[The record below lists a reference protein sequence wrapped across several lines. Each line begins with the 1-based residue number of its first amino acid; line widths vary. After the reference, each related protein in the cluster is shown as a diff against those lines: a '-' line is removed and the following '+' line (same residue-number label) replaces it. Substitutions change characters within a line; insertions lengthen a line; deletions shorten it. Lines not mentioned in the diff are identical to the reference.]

1 MAGGEINVS
10 RETIGGK
17 MTKNE
22 IITEREMTLLVAN
35 LLSVKA
41 IFAFPREIFAT
52 SANAA
57 WIEVIYMSL
66 LAWIVFELSLLTY
79 KYSGKKSIIDLA
91 ENVGKKPLKIA
102 VAMIVVTV
110 LAVNFVTEV
119 RMFSESVKI
128 ILLPK
133 TDIEYIM
140 ILLAVTICLGQ
151 KSGLS
156 AAATINAIFFPICLV
171 FLGFI
176 VIFLNKSYNINNIFP
191 ILGNGAGSILKGGIK
206 NISCFSDILAVN
218 LLLPH
223 LQDISVPKK
232 SGRKALLIA
241 SITMLFICLSYALCY
256 PYPWS
261 KEYLLPVYQL
271 STRIRAG
278 EYFQRFEAFFEF
290 VWEISQLLYSTIY
303 IFLISETLSKAFNL
317 SDRTAICYGVIAAV
331 TLISAEPSSVVSVLR
346 VSQFADMATAHF
358 AYILPIAIPVLYIIK
373 TKRRRNPD
381 SVKGDIK

>member
-1 MAGGEINVS
+1 MI
-10 RETIGGK
+10 
-17 MTKNE
+17 KNE
-22 IITEREMTLLVAN
+22 AISEREMTLLLAN

-41 IFAFPREIFAT
+41 IFAFPRAIFET

-57 WIEVIYMSL
+57 WIEIIYMSL
-66 LAWIVFELSLLTY
+66 VAWIMLELSLMTY
-79 KYSGKKSIIDLA
+79 RFSGKRSIIDLA
-91 ENVGKKPLKIA
+91 EKVGKKPLK
-102 VAMIVVTV
+102 VTV
-110 LAVNFVTEV
+110 ALMVVAVLLVNFITEV

-151 KSGLS
+151 KSGLR
-156 AAATINAIFFPICLV
+156 AAATINAVFFPICLV

-176 VIFLNKSYNINNIFP
+176 VIFLYKNYNINNLFP
-191 ILGNGAGSILKGGIK
+191 ILGNGTVGILKGGIR
-206 NISCFSDILAVN
+206 NISCFSDLLALN

-223 LQDISVPKK
+223 MRDISVPKR
-232 SGRKALLIA
+232 SGRRALLIA
-241 SITMLFICLSYALCY
+241 SCTMFFICLSYGLCY
-256 PYPWS
+256 PFPWS

-303 IFLISETLSKAFNL
+303 IFLISETVSKAFNL
-317 SDRTAICYGVIAAV
+317 SDRTAICYGIIAAV
-331 TLISAEPSSVVSVLR
+331 TLVAAEPSSVAQVLK
-346 VSQFADMATAHF
+346 VSQMADMLTAHL
-358 AYILPIAIPVLYIIK
+358 AYSLPVVIPVLYIIK
-373 TKRRRNPD
+373 RK
-381 SVKGDIK
+381 KAQ

>member
-17 MTKNE
+17 MTENE
-22 IITEREMTLLVAN
+22 RITEREMTLLVAN

-41 IFAFPREIFAT
+41 IFAFPRTIFES

-66 LAWIVFELSLLTY
+66 LTWAMLELSFLTY
-79 KYSGKKSIIDLA
+79 KFSGKKSIIDLA
-91 ENVGKKPLKIA
+91 DRIGKKPLKIA
-102 VAMIVVTV
+102 VALLVVIV
-110 LAVNFVTEV
+110 LSVNFITEV

-176 VIFLNKSYNINNIFP
+176 VIFLGKTYNMNNLFP
-191 ILGNGAGSILKGGIK
+191 LLGNGTASILKGGIK

-223 LQDISVPKK
+223 LQDISIPKK

-241 SITMLFICLSYALCY
+241 SLTMLFICLSYALCY

-317 SDRTAICYGVIAAV
+317 SDRTAVCYGVIAAV
-331 TLISAEPSSVVSVLR
+331 ALIALEPSSVVSVLE
-346 VSQFADMATAHF
+346 VSQLADMATAHF
-358 AYILPIAIPVLYIIK
+358 AYLLPIVIPVLYIIK
-373 TKRRRNPD
+373 RKRTQK
-381 SVKGDIK
+381 S

>member
-1 MAGGEINVS
+1 
-10 RETIGGK
+10 

-22 IITEREMTLLVAN
+22 TITERELTLLLAN

-41 IFAFPREIFAT
+41 IFAFPREFFAS

-66 LAWIVFELSLLTY
+66 LAWSMLEISFLTY
-79 KYSGKKSIIDLA
+79 KLSGKKSIIDLA
-91 ENVGKKPLKIA
+91 EKLGKKPLKIVVALLVVA
-102 VAMIVVTV
+102 V
-110 LAVNFVTEV
+110 LSVNFITEV

-133 TDIEYIM
+133 TNIEYIM

-156 AAATINAIFFPICLV
+156 AASTINAIFFPICLV

-176 VIFLNKSYNINNIFP
+176 VIFLSKTYNINNLYPIFGKGMP
-191 ILGNGAGSILKGGIK
+191 SILKGGIK
-206 NISCFSDILAVN
+206 DISCFSDILAVN

-241 SITMLFICLSYALCY
+241 SLTMLFICLSYALCY

-317 SDRTAICYGVIAAV
+317 SDRTAVCYGIIAAV
-331 TLISAEPSSVVSVLR
+331 TLVSAEPSSVVSVLE
-346 VSQFADMATAHF
+346 VSQMADTLTAPL
-358 AYILPIAIPVLYIIK
+358 AYILPIVIPVLYIIK
-373 TKRRRNPD
+373 RKKAQN
-381 SVKGDIK
+381 S